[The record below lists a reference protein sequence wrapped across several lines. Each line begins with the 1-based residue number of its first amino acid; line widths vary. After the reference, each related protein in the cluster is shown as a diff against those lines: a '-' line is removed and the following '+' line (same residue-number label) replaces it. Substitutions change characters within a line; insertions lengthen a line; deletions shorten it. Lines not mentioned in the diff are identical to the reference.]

1 MSGVATQHP
10 EYQRMLPVV
19 RTTRDASA
27 GERAIK
33 YGRYSAEGVSLEHTK
48 TYLPDF
54 VPSDDERYKQYLKRA
69 YFMGVTGR
77 TKKALIGMIFRKA
90 PTHKLPPQLEALLED
105 IDGAGQSLEQ
115 VAKDAAGNLME
126 AGRHILMVD
135 YPQAEEGMDA
145 ETEAAMGL
153 RPTIASYPMESLI
166 NWRFEGVRGRQ
177 QLTLAVLKEEVEKE
191 EGDEFSHDTETRYR
205 VLRLR
210 EDGYTQQ
217 VYDDGGQALGDE
229 YYPRMAGGATFDH
242 IPMHIIG
249 SDDNLPGVDMPPLY
263 DMAVVNIAHYQ
274 TTADNRENLF
284 IHGQL
289 TLGITSDMSWQEFQ
303 EANPDGVKVGART
316 GHYLGSNGAFT
327 SVTAPESSSLRVALS
342 DLEQQMVMLGARLVQ
357 HGGQAQ
363 TAEAA
368 RIDASADASTLD
380 TLVNNLS
387 EGIEAA
393 LEDMARFIGLD
404 PDNVFYRLN
413 DNFWESSLSSQDLM
427 AVTAARQAGIFDERA
442 ALHMVRTGAIRIN
455 PDRTDDEIIQGVAES
470 VIDGFTGGDL

>member
-1 MSGVATQHP
+1 MGGVSTQHP
-10 EYQRMLPVV
+10 EYGLMLPVV

-27 GERAIK
+27 GDQAIK
-33 YGRYSAEGVSLEHTK
+33 RRTT
-48 TYLPDF
+48 TYLPEF
-54 VPSDDERYKQYLKRA
+54 VPADEERYTQYLKRA

-77 TKKALIGMIFRKA
+77 TKKSLIGMIFRKA
-90 PTHKLPPQLEALLED
+90 PTHEIPLQLEALLED

-126 AGRHILMVD
+126 AGRHILIVD
-135 YPQAEEGMDA
+135 YPQAEDGMDA

-153 RPTIASYPMESLI
+153 RPTIASYPTESLI
-166 NWRFEGVRGRQ
+166 NWRFEGVKGKQ
-177 QLTLAVLKEEVEKE
+177 QLTLAVLREEVEKDE
-191 EGDEFSHDTETRYR
+191 NDEFSHDTETRYR

-210 EDGYTQQ
+210 DDGYTQQ
-217 VYDDGGQALGDE
+217 VFDDGGTAITDE
-229 YYPRMAGGATFDH
+229 YYPRMAGGAVFDH
-242 IPMHIIG
+242 IPLHIIG
-249 SDDNLPGVDMPPLY
+249 AEDNLPGVDIPPLY

-274 TTADNRENLF
+274 TTADHRENLF

-342 DLEQQMVMLGARLVQ
+342 DLEQQMVMIGARLVQ
-357 HGGQAQ
+357 RGGQAE

-368 RIDASADASTLD
+368 RINASAEASTLD

-393 LEDMARFIGLD
+393 LEDMARFMGLD
-404 PDNVFYRLN
+404 PDGVFYRLN

-427 AVTAARQAGIFDERA
+427 AVTAARQAGIFDERE
-442 ALHMVRTGAIRIN
+442 ALHMLRSGSIRLN
-455 PDRTDDEIIQGVAES
+455 ADRTDDEILQGVAES
-470 VIDGFTGGDL
+470 VIDGFADGE